1 MCNVSKTLLIQSCTV
16 NRRETRL
23 TAKCAFRLFH
33 KFAPFLNFSNC
44 LFYKPCK
51 SRPMFTFFLWR
62 FSLSCM
68 SPFAAEA
75 TFQLCHFFEILQ
87 AYILFASKQVRDYQ
101 KGFFLSN
108 DLFVFLRSLHFSFRH
123 LKWRPNDNRIVSPGL
138 RTETFLFIQMSHL
151 SR

>member
-1 MCNVSKTLLIQSCTV
+1 MCNVSKTLLIQLCTV

-33 KFAPFLNFSNC
+33 KFVPFLNFSNC

-62 FSLSCM
+62 FSVSCCW
-68 SPFAAEA
+68 SYVSALP
-75 TFQLCHFFEILQ
+75 FFEVLQ

-101 KGFFLSN
+101 KGFFLNN
-108 DLFVFLRSLHFSFRH
+108 DLFVFLRSLHFSFRY

-151 SR
+151 SRWIV

>member
-1 MCNVSKTLLIQSCTV
+1 MCNVSKTLLIQLCTV

-33 KFAPFLNFSNC
+33 KFVPFLNFSNY

-51 SRPMFTFFLWR
+51 SRPMFIFFLRR
-62 FSLSCM
+62 FSVSCM
-68 SPFAAEA
+68 SPLLLKLRFSFAI
-75 TFQLCHFFEILQ
+75 FFEILQ

-108 DLFVFLRSLHFSFRH
+108 DLFVFLRSLHFSFGY

-138 RTETFLFIQMSHL
+138 RTETFLFIQISHL